1 MAEQEKSFQQGFKNP
16 GQKKQKRKW
25 FRLLLIVVGIIVL
38 IGGIVVWKT
47 GNLLSKISTNGNL
60 LGSVGHLI
68 PGVNNQIKGVK
79 EGRINILLLAMR
91 GTSDPNGGSLAD
103 SSMVVSLDPKD
114 NKISVVSIPRDLLVS
129 DVQDPGAFSKI
140 NAIYAQ
146 GNAKG
151 GASQAIADAEKKYSE
166 VAGVPIG
173 YTVVINYQAF
183 TDVINAVGGVPVNL
197 KQPFEE
203 NAQFNQSGVCDG
215 TYFTVPTGKYETKTR
230 KTKDALGKVIGTR
243 VTAQYPLCTPTAAAL
258 ECHGDFKLPAG
269 EQTLDA
275 ETALCFARSR
285 DNSSDFE
292 RAKRQQLI
300 LQALKAKAL
309 SIGTLTDFNKINAI
323 INSLG
328 KNFST
333 DMQGWE
339 MKQLYTIYMDLNK
352 NNPQEIRRVLDE
364 DPTEGLLYGKSDP
377 VYGDVLLP
385 KGDNYDKIHAL
396 FANTFTAPAQA
407 NIDVIQ

>member
-68 PGVNNQIKGVK
+68 PGVNNQIKGEK

-151 GASQAIADAEKKYSE
+151 GASQAIADAEKK
-166 VAGVPIG
+166 
-173 YTVVINYQAF
+173 
-183 TDVINAVGGVPVNL
+183 
-197 KQPFEE
+197 
-203 NAQFNQSGVCDG
+203 
-215 TYFTVPTGKYETKTR
+215 
-230 KTKDALGKVIGTR
+230 
-243 VTAQYPLCTPTAAAL
+243 
-258 ECHGDFKLPAG
+258 
-269 EQTLDA
+269 
-275 ETALCFARSR
+275 
-285 DNSSDFE
+285 
-292 RAKRQQLI
+292 
-300 LQALKAKAL
+300 
-309 SIGTLTDFNKINAI
+309 
-323 INSLG
+323 
-328 KNFST
+328 
-333 DMQGWE
+333 
-339 MKQLYTIYMDLNK
+339 
-352 NNPQEIRRVLDE
+352 
-364 DPTEGLLYGKSDP
+364 
-377 VYGDVLLP
+377 
-385 KGDNYDKIHAL
+385 
-396 FANTFTAPAQA
+396 
-407 NIDVIQ
+407 IQ